1 MNNTHTLLAQ
11 AYAAFNNRDIES
23 ALALVTG
30 NVSWPKTSE
39 GGRAIGKEELR
50 AYWTHQWQEFDPH
63 VEPLQITDRQDG
75 IAAVRVRQLV
85 KNLAG
90 EVLAD
95 SEVWHSFTIANG
107 LIDRLD
113 VKESEGS
120 DLRLDSDGRWVFP
133 VSVQGGQ

>member
-75 IAAVRVRQLV
+75 IADVRVRQLV